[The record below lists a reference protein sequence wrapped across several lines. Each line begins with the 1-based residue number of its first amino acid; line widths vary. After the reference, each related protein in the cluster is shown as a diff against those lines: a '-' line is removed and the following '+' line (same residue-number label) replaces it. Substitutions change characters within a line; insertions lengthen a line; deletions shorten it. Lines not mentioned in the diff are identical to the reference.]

1 MQVSKRIKSIVGM
14 VPLET
19 EVVWDL
25 CCDHGIIGEQFL
37 KRNKVIFIDQV
48 SSITEKLSTRLK
60 ATDIP
65 IDYEVITSSATQI
78 NYENQNSST
87 FILAG
92 IGGVL
97 GIEILDQIGKSFKD
111 KDYALI
117 SVHKNILKM
126 RKYLIE
132 KDFKVVSENI
142 VQDNSQFYEMLLI
155 SRVKGSTITEIGST
169 MWENC
174 SIDTRQSYL
183 NHQIKFFQTKS
194 NFNPEFITI
203 LEQYKQIAN

>member
-1 MQVSKRIKSIVGM
+1 MQVSKRIQSIVGM
-14 VPLET
+14 VPTDT

-37 KRNKVIFIDQV
+37 KLKKVIFIDQV
-48 SSITEKLSTRLK
+48 ASITEKLSIRLK

-65 IDYEVITSSATQI
+65 SQYKIITSSATRV
-78 NYENQNSST
+78 NYENQDSST

-92 IGGVL
+92 VGGVL
-97 GIEILDQIGKSFKD
+97 GIEILDQIGESFKD

-132 KDFKVVSENI
+132 RDFKVVSESI

-169 MWENC
+169 MWDNC

-183 NHQIKFFQTKS
+183 NHQIKFYHTKS
-194 NFNPEFITI
+194 NFNSEFITI
-203 LEQYKQIAN
+203 LEQYKKIAN